1 MNDLGISKLADL
13 ELTGHWYSS
22 NSSGW
27 ADDLIAW
34 SKRYMSNGK
43 CSRSSDVTTPC
54 KRLGDI
60 DTELRTAGQ
69 FSCLDGWCCPPPVG
83 LTVESAF

>member
-1 MNDLGISKLADL
+1 MWAKWFPQNYVPAMHFETGGFEPANFDGWGTGLEDHMNEIGISKLADV

-34 SKRYMSNGK
+34 SKRYMNNG
-43 CSRSSDVTTPC
+43 
-54 KRLGDI
+54 
-60 DTELRTAGQ
+60 E
-69 FSCLDGWCCPPPVG
+69 
-83 LTVESAF
+83 AFKK